1 MSTLKYSTQVALK
14 VRRIHWDH
22 NVIHTIVC
30 QLIQQALTWA
40 NKVLCIKIS
49 IKLDSVNNMPTVTS
63 DKWVNAC
70 IYVLCIR
77 TSYHMATRALNN
89 YLSPEGDKL
98 AKRPRDHVITGLLQR
113 RNRSLQNQCA
123 SVSKK

>member
-1 MSTLKYSTQVALK
+1 MSTLKYSTREALK
-14 VRRIHWDH
+14 VRWIHLDH

-40 NKVLCIKIS
+40 YEVLCIKIS
-49 IKLDSVNNMPTVTS
+49 IKLDPVNNMPTVTS

-77 TSYHMATRALNN
+77 TSYHMAMRALSNSYN
-89 YLSPEGDKL
+89 
-98 AKRPRDHVITGLLQR
+98 
-113 RNRSLQNQCA
+113 
-123 SVSKK
+123 